1 MNKFRVSLSV
11 TVEQI
16 TDNGLGTKLDVMSK
30 SGVIRSIAGFETIKS
45 LGADGFKGALDEFVS
60 NVHGVLV
67 FDNASAKAT
76 SPSEVVQFAWEREAR
91 QPIDQKAVAVAMSNW
106 LASDGEGVDQAALIE
121 VALAQGIITTHDKV
135 ELEVESI
142 EHGLAHLFTA
152 DGNVIAIF
160 PDGHV
165 EIHA

>member
-16 TDNGLGTKLDVMSK
+16 ADNGLSTKVDVTTR
-30 SGVIRSIAGFETIKS
+30 SGVIRSIASFETIKS

-67 FDNASAKAT
+67 FDPNRAT
-76 SPSEVVQFAWEREAR
+76 LAPVSEVVKFAWDREAR
-91 QPIDQKAVAVAMSNW
+91 QPSDQKAVAVAMSNW
-106 LASDGEGVDQAALIE
+106 LASDGETEDQ
-121 VALAQGIITTHDKV
+121 VALVTVLLEQGVITTNDKV

-142 EHGLAHLFTA
+142 EHGLAHLFTV
-152 DGNVIAIF
+152 DGNVIAVF